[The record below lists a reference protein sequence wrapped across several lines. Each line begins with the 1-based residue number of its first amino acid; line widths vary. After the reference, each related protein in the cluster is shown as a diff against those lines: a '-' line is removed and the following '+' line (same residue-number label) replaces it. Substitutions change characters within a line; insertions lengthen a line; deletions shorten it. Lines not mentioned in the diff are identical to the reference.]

1 MSEEGMKR
9 SWVRRRLPAVLVA
22 LALGV
27 AGVAWAGCGDD
38 GNDETVDT
46 EEIKQRFKK
55 AIEEAKAGAQEGG
68 EKAREGVEKGAE
80 EAKKGIEEGT
90 EEAEKGIEKGKEEA
104 QKGIE
109 EGEKY
114 EDRYSP

>member
-1 MSEEGMKR
+1 MSEQGLKR
-9 SWVRRRLPAVLVA
+9 VRGRRAHALLAA
-22 LALGV
+22 LAIGV

-38 GNDETVDT
+38 DSGETVDAG
-46 EEIKQRFKK
+46 EIQNQ
-55 AIEEAKAGAQEGG
+55 IESGVEEAT
-68 EKAREGVEKGAE
+68 EGVEKGVE
-80 EAKKGIEEGT
+80 EAQQGVEEGNERAQEGIERGT

-114 EDRYSP
+114 ENRYTP

>member
-1 MSEEGMKR
+1 MSEEGTKR
-9 SWVRRRLPAVLVA
+9 SRARRRMPAILAA

-38 GNDETVDT
+38 DGETVDAGEVQTQIEQGVEEAT
-46 EEIKQRFKK
+46 EGVEKGVDEAKQG
-55 AIEEAKAGAQEGG
+55 IEEGQ
-68 EKAREGVEKGAE
+68 EKAREGIEK
-80 EAKKGIEEGT
+80 GT